1 MEVGSLWL
9 LEDARTE
16 EAFQSLDEGG
26 VGVGEVVHDDKLLVD
41 SILHQRGIINQKD
54 LWHKYKKLIF
64 KFKKDIN
71 KKKGQGLWERG
82 CKMLHRMKK

>member
-41 SILHQRGIINQKD
+41 SILQQQGIINQKD
-54 LWHKYKKLIF
+54 LWNKCKKLIF
-64 KFKKDIN
+64 KFRKDLSEKK
-71 KKKGQGLWERG
+71 RT
-82 CKMLHRMKK
+82 RPS